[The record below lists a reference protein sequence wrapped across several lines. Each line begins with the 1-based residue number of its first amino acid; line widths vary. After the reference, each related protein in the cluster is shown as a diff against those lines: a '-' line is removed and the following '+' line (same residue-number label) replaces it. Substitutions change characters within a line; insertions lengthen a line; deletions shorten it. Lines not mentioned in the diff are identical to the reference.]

1 MSGPQP
7 KKRAGS
13 PVLVAGL
20 VLVTMLVAYC
30 SWYGS
35 SFGRG
40 LNDDQIFER
49 LDPGVAPRDIQH
61 ALSQLEER
69 LSPTYPGRER
79 FREKVVELARS
90 EHVEIRRQVAWVMGR
105 EPAPDYREGLVGL
118 IDDADPGVRFNAGC
132 SLSNFNDPRSRPPLL
147 EALKPIPILAPA
159 TGTLELKTDEGEAA
173 SLGGGIGFVKTSE
186 GEDVEVRTALNGVV
200 LRLPLGKEG
209 QVQKGAVIV
218 TLEPNPKNVEGVLV
232 ALRAVG
238 LEEDVPLIRPWAG
251 SKTANWDDDDRER
264 IASAAR
270 AAISAIESRG
280 R

>member
-118 IDDADPGVRFNAGC
+118 IDDADPGVRFNAAC
-132 SLSNFNDPRSRPPLL
+132 SLSNFNDPRARRRLI
-147 EALKPIPILAPA
+147 EALKPIEIRAPA
-159 TGTLELKTDEGEAA
+159 TGTMELKIGEGGAA
-173 SLGGGIGFVKTSE
+173 SLGGGIGLVTTPDGDE
-186 GEDVEVRTALNGVV
+186 IEVRTPLNGII
-200 LRLPLGKEG
+200 LQLPQGDEG
-209 QVQKGAVIV
+209 EVEKGGVIV
-218 TLEPNPKNVEGVLV
+218 ILEPSSKNVENVLV

-238 LEEDVPLIRPWAG
+238 LAEDAPLIQQWAG
-251 SKTANWDDDDRER
+251 DKGANWDDDDRER
-264 IASAAR
+264 IAATARSALK
-270 AAISAIESRG
+270 AIESRG